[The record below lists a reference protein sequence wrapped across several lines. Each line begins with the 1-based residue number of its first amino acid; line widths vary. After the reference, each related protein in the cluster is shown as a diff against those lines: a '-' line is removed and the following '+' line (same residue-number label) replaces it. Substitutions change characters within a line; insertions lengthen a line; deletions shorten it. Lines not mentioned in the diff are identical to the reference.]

1 ALRDAVHPG
10 AREGGA
16 RGGEEDAGLTP
27 KPATEVGAP
36 LIEECFANLE
46 CRVVDTRMVAEYCF
60 FVLEVVEAWIDPAV
74 KDPKTL
80 HHLGRGRFM
89 IAGERIRLTSRM
101 K

>member
-1 ALRDAVHPG
+1 
-10 AREGGA
+10 
-16 RGGEEDAGLTP
+16 
-27 KPATEVGAP
+27 
-36 LIEECFANLE
+36 
-46 CRVVDTRMVAEYCF
+46 MVAEYCF